1 MKRTWTLAGVAV
13 FALFAC
19 GAFADDKPAPARGRG
34 ALPAMWSKLGLTDEQ
49 RRQVY
54 STQAE
59 FRAKID
65 DLENQIRQLRKQ
77 ERMALEKDLTD
88 AQRARLRELVSEKG
102 PAATPPPK

>member
-1 MKRTWTLAGVAV
+1 VNRTWTLAGVAV
-13 FALFAC
+13 FALFVC
-19 GAFADDKPAPARGRG
+19 GALADDKPAPRGRG
-34 ALPAMWSKLGLTDEQ
+34 SLPPMWSKLGLTDEQ

-54 STQAE
+54 SQQAE

-77 ERMALEKDLTD
+77 ERVALEKVLTD

-102 PAATPPPK
+102 PAATPPQK